1 MSRPLPCL
9 VVFDLAGT
17 TLLDDGAVAATFRAV
32 LDAEHLDPGAE
43 AIQAV
48 RGASKREAFLELAQ
62 DPVQAERLLIAFL
75 AELRRHYAEVPA
87 REVPGTSAVFAWLRE
102 RQVKIA
108 LNTGFDRS
116 SVEGLLASLGWDAL
130 AFSAVVCGDEVPA
143 GRPSPAMIL
152 DAMRQ
157 SGVTDP
163 ARVMVVG
170 DTELDLQAGAAAK
183 AGWIVGVTSGAH
195 GQDRLLQAPHTHLV
209 ASVADIREV
218 LR

>member
-1 MSRPLPCL
+1 MSRPMPCL

-32 LDAEHLDPGAE
+32 LDAEHLGHGPE

-48 RGASKREAFLELAQ
+48 RGASKRAAFLELAQ
-62 DPVQAERLLIAFL
+62 DPAQAERLLTAFL
-75 AELRRHYAEVPA
+75 GGLRRHYAASPA
-87 REVPGTSAVFAWLRE
+87 REVPGASAVFAWLRE
-102 RQVKIA
+102 RQAKIA
-108 LNTGFDRS
+108 LNTGLDRKT
-116 SVEGLLASLGWDAL
+116 VEDFLASLGWDPAW
-130 AFSAVVCGDEVPA
+130 FSAVVCGDDVPV
-143 GRPSPAMIL
+143 GRPAPAMVL
-152 DAMRQ
+152 DAMRK

-163 ARVMVVG
+163 ASVMVVG

-195 GQDRLLQAPHTHLV
+195 GYDRLLQAPHTHLV